1 LNYSQQVTTFTENK
15 SMIRKSLLIFAIGLL
30 YVSPITAQNFTF
42 AEKSLILAGDTAKK
56 MRVLVYTSPVDLEI
70 LNTESSDIDPS
81 DPLLPL
87 LARRMYKTMRDS
99 ANSGVGIAAPQIG
112 INRNVI
118 WVQRFDKSRSP
129 FEFYINPRITKYSI
143 LNRKGGE
150 GCLSVPEERGIMLR
164 SYVVL
169 VEYQT
174 YDGIWHHELIEDFTA
189 VIFQHETD
197 HLKGFLFPDRMR
209 EQQSAIALPLPQ
221 NVELFI
227 RPELVR

>member
-1 LNYSQQVTTFTENK
+1 MNLK
-15 SMIRKSLLIFAIGLL
+15 SLIVLAGSLLISCLL
-30 YVSPITAQNFTF
+30 TAQNFTP
-42 AEKSLILAGDTAKK
+42 AEKSLIMAGDTAKM
-56 MRVLVYTSPVDLEI
+56 MRVLIYTNDADLKV
-70 LNTESSDIDPS
+70 LNSESTDIDPS

-87 LARRMYKTMRDS
+87 LARRMYKAMRDS
-99 ANSGVGIAAPQIG
+99 ANSGVGIAAPQVG

-118 WVQRFDKSRSP
+118 WVQRFDKSGSP

-150 GCLSVPEERGIMLR
+150 GCLSVPEERGLLLR
-164 SYVVL
+164 SYAIL
-169 VEYQT
+169 IEYQSF
-174 YDGIWHHELIEDFTA
+174 DGTRHHELIEDFTS

-209 EQQSAIALPLPQ
+209 EQQSAISLPLPQ

-227 RPELVR
+227 RPQMVR

>member
-1 LNYSQQVTTFTENK
+1 
-15 SMIRKSLLIFAIGLL
+15 MIRKILLIFIIGLFNL
-30 YVSPITAQNFTF
+30 SSLTAQNFTI
-42 AEKSLILAGDTAKK
+42 AEKSQILAGDTSKM
-56 MRVLVYTSPVDLEI
+56 MRVLIYTSPMDLEV
-70 LNTESSDIDPS
+70 LNTECIDIDPA

-99 ANSGVGIAAPQIG
+99 ANPGVGIAAPQVG

-150 GCLSVPEERGIMLR
+150 GCLSVPEERGSLLR

-174 YDGIWHHELIEDFTA
+174 FDGIWHHELIEDFTA

-209 EQQSAIALPLPQ
+209 EQQSAIALPLPE

-227 RPELVR
+227 RPILVR